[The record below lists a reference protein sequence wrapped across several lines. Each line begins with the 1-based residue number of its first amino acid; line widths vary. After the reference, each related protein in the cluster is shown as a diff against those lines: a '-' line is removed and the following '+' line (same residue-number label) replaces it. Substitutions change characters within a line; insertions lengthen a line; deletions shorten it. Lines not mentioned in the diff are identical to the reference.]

1 MLINNSLLD
10 ISFEILSFDQLENE
24 NWVQL
29 YGVICNLQP
38 VRKIIYMCVVNV
50 GQMFSRI
57 HTEEGIYFL
66 MGIILSCL
74 GARDLSSAVSGFCQV
89 CIVTRGFG
97 RSANTENSHRTREK
111 PLVPR
116 V

>member
-1 MLINNSLLD
+1 MCTQLKLKITKIMLINNSLLD
-10 ISFEILSFDQLENE
+10 ISLEILSFDQLENE

-57 HTEEGIYFL
+57 HTEEEIYFL
-66 MGIILSCL
+66 MGIIL
-74 GARDLSSAVSGFCQV
+74 F
-89 CIVTRGFG
+89 F
-97 RSANTENSHRTREK
+97 NYF
-111 PLVPR
+111 
-116 V
+116 

>member
-10 ISFEILSFDQLENE
+10 ISLEILSFDQLENE

-38 VRKIIYMCVVNV
+38 VRKITYICVVNV

-57 HTEEGIYFL
+57 HTEGEIYFL
-66 MGIILSCL
+66 MGIILFLNYFLKVCL
-74 GARDLSSAVSGFCQV
+74 GCQ
-89 CIVTRGFG
+89 R
-97 RSANTENSHRTREK
+97 
-111 PLVPR
+111 LV
-116 V
+116 